1 MTHRVPTAH
10 ALYFDE
16 TVRGADQLEALEDLF
31 FRNIRLPNGTYKTTY
46 RRRLDDLNALARQH
60 LPPKR
65 PLDFMDVAVSSGVS
79 TLEWIEFLAESG
91 IQCRMTAPP
100 FAGAR
105 RLNEGNEIERLP
117 CRC

>member
-31 FRNIRLPNGTYKTTY
+31 FRNIRLPNGTNKTTY

-91 IQCRMTAPP
+91 I
-100 FAGAR
+100 
-105 RLNEGNEIERLP
+105 
-117 CRC
+117 